1 MTAPADPAAAPEQ
14 SRSFTTGTGAH
25 LAYRL
30 RRASDGAAS
39 GARRAVVLLH
49 GMASNSTRWTEFAQE
64 TLLTEQWDVLR
75 IDLRGHGDSSF
86 RGRVGLSVWCHDLAA
101 VLAQEGIAQVVL
113 VGHCLGANLAL
124 HFAWHHPNEVV
135 ALVLIEP
142 MLGPSLRGTL
152 AWAARLRPVLT
163 AAVPLLLALAAC
175 GLHRR
180 SLRPLDLAQL
190 DGAARETLAATGKF
204 PEARF
209 ASVREDLKSFPLVIY
224 LQDLLA
230 VTAPLPP
237 LSEIVAPTLVL
248 LAGGS
253 GFSTLEHT
261 RRQLAAMPQGEV
273 TVLDA
278 QHWIPT
284 ERPVAMRLA
293 IERWCARHT
302 PDNPA

>member
-1 MTAPADPAAAPEQ
+1 MTAAAEPAASPEQ
-14 SRSFTTGTGAH
+14 SRSIKIGHGAH
-25 LAYRL
+25 LSYRL
-30 RRASDGAAS
+30 RRAPGGAAA

-49 GMASNSTRWTEFAQE
+49 GMASNSTRWTEFARE
-64 TLLTEQWDVLR
+64 TSLTEQWDVVR
-75 IDLRGHGDSSF
+75 IDLRGHGDSLI
-86 RGRVGLSVWCHDLAA
+86 RGRVGLSVWCADLAV
-101 VLAQEGIAQVVL
+101 VLAQEGIAQVAL

-142 MLGPSLRGTL
+142 MLRPSLRGAL
-152 AWAARLRPVLT
+152 AWAARLRPVLA

-180 SLRPLDLAQL
+180 SLLPLDLEKL
-190 DGAARETLAATGKF
+190 DGAARQTLAATGKF

-209 ASVREDLKSFPLVIY
+209 ASVREDLKSFPLLIY

-230 VTAPLPP
+230 VTASLPP
-237 LSEIVAPTLVL
+237 LREISVPTMVL
-248 LAGGS
+248 LARGS
-253 GFSTLEHT
+253 GFSTLEQT
-261 RRQLAAMPQGEV
+261 CRQLAALPQSEV

-284 ERPVAMRLA
+284 EQPVAMRLA
-293 IERWCARHT
+293 IEQWCARCA
-302 PDNPA
+302 PP

>member
-1 MTAPADPAAAPEQ
+1 MTAPANPAAAPER
-14 SRSFTTGTGAH
+14 SRSFKTGSGAH
-25 LAYRL
+25 LSYRL
-30 RRASDGAAS
+30 QRTPGGAAP

-49 GMASNSTRWTEFAQE
+49 GMASNSTRWTEFARA
-64 TLLTEQWDVLR
+64 TSLSEQWDVLR

-86 RGRVGLSVWCHDLAA
+86 RGRVGLSVWCDDLAA
-101 VLAQEGIAQVVL
+101 VLAQEGVAQAVL

-124 HFAWHHPNEVV
+124 HFAWHHPNEIV

-142 MLGPSLRGTL
+142 MLGPSLRGAL
-152 AWAARLRPVLT
+152 AWVARLRPVLA

-180 SLRPLDLAQL
+180 TLLPLDLAKL
-190 DGAARETLAATGKF
+190 DAAARETLAVTGKF

-230 VTAPLPP
+230 VTAALPP
-237 LSEIVAPTLVL
+237 LTEIVAPALVL
-248 LAGGS
+248 LARGS
-253 GFSTLEHT
+253 GFSALEET
-261 RRQLAAMPQGEV
+261 RRHLAALPQSEV

-284 ERPVAMRLA
+284 EQPAAMRLA
-293 IERWCARHT
+293 IERWCACIAPR
-302 PDNPA
+302 